1 MATDTVVAPAG
12 TDTGAG
18 AAPSAP
24 AGGTPAAATPGAGA
38 GAKPARTGIPGVK
51 GEPPAPK
58 EGEVDTTPENIV
70 FKPGELPERLGK
82 SVKNLAD
89 LIKKADNAEL
99 MVGNQGN
106 EIGRLKAELEAIRV
120 GKPPVAAQPAA
131 PVQPKPAEEQQKE
144 LDENDPI
151 YKQHNEELRQEFAEN
166 PLRTISQLRDLIVS
180 DMRNLL
186 QSDPAIKIVMDDV
199 TDRTMRL
206 DSAALKNE
214 FPADKPGVVPF
225 AQVEAEVYKMARELK
240 LTGPDGLRKAYFI
253 ASGEAQAKA
262 TQGAVD
268 AALTETAKINI
279 AKEIQTPDGGIAA
292 SDGNAKLEDAI
303 KERIMKSSRPKLAI

>member
-1 MATDTVVAPAG
+1 MATDTVPAAPG

-24 AGGTPAAATPGAGA
+24 AGGTPAAAPGAGA

-58 EGEVDTTPENIV
+58 EGEVDTTPESII
-70 FKPGELPERLGK
+70 FKDGELPPRLAN

-292 SDGNAKLEDAI
+292 SDGNAKPEDVI